1 MIPLHCF
8 RLPHWFVSH
17 KRGHILAEAV
27 FHSHPSPVQS
37 SLAVLAAA
45 RLKASGGEMGSGPGS
60 VAVPNGTGLE
70 GGTVK

>member
-27 FHSHPSPVQS
+27 VIRPPVQS
-37 SLAVLAAA
+37 SLTVLAAA